1 MKDSKKKSISEVITN
16 MGISYPI
23 HFIANYTI
31 IPAYATEIY
40 NAGYDFG
47 AFTVINLQLG
57 LWFTIVS
64 FVRLYLL
71 RRLYAHYGPRETG
84 LSLIKRGIRRIRKW
98 IIL

>member
-23 HFIANYTI
+23 HFIANFTI
-31 IPAYATEIY
+31 IPAYETEIY

-47 AFTVINLQLG
+47 AFTEINLQLG

-71 RRLYAHYGPRETG
+71 RRLYNHYGPRENAY
-84 LSLIKRGIRRIRKW
+84 SLLLRGIRRLRNG
-98 IIL
+98 